1 MLKLR
6 IEERVGLNNMKI
18 IAIDNYNREIYSDVL
33 ICENINRYIG
43 KIVVDYLNGVHNDGD
58 SFYRLSV
65 HKDSDSLYRLVE
77 DDYELYKFE
86 WLIY

>member
-18 IAIDNYNREIYSDVL
+18 IAIDNYSREIYSDVL
-33 ICENINRYIG
+33 ICENISKYIG
-43 KIVVDYLNGVHNDGD
+43 KIVVDQLNSVHNEGD
-58 SFYRLSV
+58 SF
-65 HKDSDSLYRLVE
+65 YRLVE